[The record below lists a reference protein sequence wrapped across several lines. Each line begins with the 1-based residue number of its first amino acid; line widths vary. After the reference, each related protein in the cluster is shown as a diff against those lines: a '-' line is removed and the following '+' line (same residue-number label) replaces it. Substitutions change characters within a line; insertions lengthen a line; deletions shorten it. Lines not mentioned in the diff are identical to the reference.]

1 MCEAGP
7 LTGPRRKDVT
17 LLPCHPLLSSPLLKV
32 AIMITQCC
40 SLLLLLCVPSLGV
53 PWHLQLSFGLPYQP
67 PHQSNC
73 KVVLTVN
80 IEQLSALLLTESLL
94 PLQMENLL
102 KSYGQL
108 AINLFLNC
116 GKKMQMLKSLTM
128 QQCSVA
134 LVHLMKMGHKYQWIH
149 FSSFTTTGVVQSL
162 SLLQYF
168 QFPISNPNMR
178 AHCIIYGCFINSV
191 HLRNYPK
198 WAENVNIY
206 Q

>member
-1 MCEAGP
+1 
-7 LTGPRRKDVT
+7 
-17 LLPCHPLLSSPLLKV
+17 
-32 AIMITQCC
+32 MITQCC

-67 PHQSNC
+67 PHQSIC

-149 FSSFTTTGVVQSL
+149 FSSFTTTGVLQSL

-191 HLRNYPK
+191 HLRNYLK
-198 WAENVNIY
+198 WAENVNTN

>member
-1 MCEAGP
+1 MEERCNIAA
-7 LTGPRRKDVT
+7 VSSS
-17 LLPCHPLLSSPLLKV
+17 PLLLLKV

-40 SLLLLLCVPSLGV
+40 PLLLLLCVPSLGF

-67 PHQSNC
+67 PHQSIC
-73 KVVLTVN
+73 KVVLTAN
-80 IEQLSALLLTESLL
+80 IEQLSALLLTELLL
-94 PLQMENLL
+94 PLKMENLL
-102 KSYGQL
+102 RSYGQL

-116 GKKMQMLKSLTM
+116 GKKMQMLKSLTINAAAAWHW
-128 QQCSVA
+128 CI
-134 LVHLMKMGHKYQWIH
+134 LMKMAHKYQWIH
-149 FSSFTTTGVVQSL
+149 FSSLTTTGVVQSL